1 MHERPRGQHRCNG
14 MRTQI
19 FYFGLLLIVSLSAVC
34 NVLHA
39 STPAPIPQ
47 PQQSQAAPP
56 DAAAPADA
64 PAPDE
69 KLALSDQIVQDVLE
83 PLRTGVET
91 QSIKQILSVFDKHD
105 FSGYGDLEQQLRAF
119 YRQYEQVNFRYQIL
133 QAAIEKDHASATAEI
148 DMDAMPYTVTEIP
161 ARRSVQ
167 MRFQLRQVGTS
178 WKIVG
183 FSPSNFFSLDRP
195 AAQ

>member
-1 MHERPRGQHRCNG
+1 M
-14 MRTQI
+14 QI
-19 FYFGLLLIVSLSAVC
+19 FYSRFLSVIVLAAMC

-39 STPAPIPQ
+39 STATAGVPQ
-47 PQQSQAAPP
+47 QQQSQAGAGTTAPS
-56 DAAAPADA
+56 DSASS
-64 PAPDE
+64 DE
-69 KLALSDQIVQDVLE
+69 KLTLSDQIVQEVLE

-91 QSIKQILSVFDKHD
+91 QNIKQILSVFDKPEY
-105 FSGYGDLEQQLRAF
+105 SGYDDLEQQLRAF

-148 DMDAMPYTVTEIP
+148 DMDAMPYTVTVIP

-167 MRFQLRQVGTS
+167 MRFQLKQDGKS

-195 AAQ
+195 EAQ

>member
-1 MHERPRGQHRCNG
+1 M
-14 MRTQI
+14 QI
-19 FYFGLLLIVSLSAVC
+19 FYSRLLSVIVLAAMC

-39 STPAPIPQ
+39 STATAGVPQ
-47 PQQSQAAPP
+47 QQQSQAGAGTTAPS
-56 DAAAPADA
+56 DSASS
-64 PAPDE
+64 DE
-69 KLALSDQIVQDVLE
+69 KLTLSDQIVQEVLE

-91 QSIKQILSVFDKHD
+91 QNIKQILSVFDKPEY
-105 FSGYGDLEQQLRAF
+105 SGYDDLEQQLRAF

-148 DMDAMPYTVTEIP
+148 DMDAMPYTVTVIP

-167 MRFQLRQVGTS
+167 MRFQLKQDGKS

-195 AAQ
+195 EAQ

>member
-1 MHERPRGQHRCNG
+1 M
-14 MRTQI
+14 
-19 FYFGLLLIVSLSAVC
+19 IVLAAMC

-39 STPAPIPQ
+39 STATASVPQ
-47 PQQSQAAPP
+47 QQQSQAAASGTTASS
-56 DAAAPADA
+56 DTASS
-64 PAPDE
+64 DE
-69 KLALSDQIVQDVLE
+69 KLTLSDQIVQDVLE

-91 QSIKQILSVFDKHD
+91 QNIKQILSVFDKPE

-167 MRFQLRQVGTS
+167 MRFQLKQDGKS

-195 AAQ
+195 GTQ

>member
-1 MHERPRGQHRCNG
+1 M
-14 MRTQI
+14 
-19 FYFGLLLIVSLSAVC
+19 AVTLPAMC
-34 NVLHA
+34 NVLHVSSATAGFPQQQQSQTGEA
-39 STPAPIPQ
+39 STPAA
-47 PQQSQAAPP
+47 QSSSP
-56 DAAAPADA
+56 DD
-64 PAPDE
+64 
-69 KLALSDQIVQDVLE
+69 KLNLSDQVIQDVLE

-91 QSIKQILSVFDKHD
+91 QNVKQILSVFDKHE

-119 YRQYEQVNFRYQIL
+119 YRQYQQVNFRYQIL
-133 QAAIEKDHASATAEI
+133 QAAIERDHASATAEI

-167 MRFQLRQVGTS
+167 MRFQLKQEDKG

-195 AAQ
+195 STP